1 MNTKLL
7 SRSQVLEAL
16 HISTSKLKEL
26 EAKGIIVGA
35 RGYGREKVYMAG
47 DVIKLEEEICQK
59 IQATKDALSKI

>member
-1 MNTKLL
+1 MNTRLL

-35 RGYGREKVYMAG
+35 RGYGREKVYMAR
-47 DVIKLEEEICQK
+47 DVVKLEEEICRK